1 MPSIP
6 RDIFCLISN
15 NTLGNALETNAVI
28 TYLAADEMSIIGGA
42 REKREGAG
50 NVAGMV
56 DIKEIWWRWQTQKRD
71 IIN

>member
-1 MPSIP
+1 
-6 RDIFCLISN
+6 LA
-15 NTLGNALETNAVI
+15 TK
-28 TYLAADEMSIIGGA
+28 LAADEMSIIGGA